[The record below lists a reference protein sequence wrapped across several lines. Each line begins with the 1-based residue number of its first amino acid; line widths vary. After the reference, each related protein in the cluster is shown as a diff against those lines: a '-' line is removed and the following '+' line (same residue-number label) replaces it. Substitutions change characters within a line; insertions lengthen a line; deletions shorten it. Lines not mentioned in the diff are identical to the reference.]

1 MSATR
6 SAAPSGA
13 SHLQWGGR
21 HCDLACPR
29 VLARSMIATKYRLF
43 SAEPKA
49 SKFPRYAHTEEVAV
63 LGISIWSPK
72 EWLIPNCWPPCPG
85 EKRRTFNCRAS
96 EDDLIEASGPRQE
109 FVPGI
114 PRYRC
119 YKGAENEYPSAAR
132 LSVTR
137 VQPFNC
143 ALQLFKLPPRLAELA
158 FCC

>member
-49 SKFPRYAHTEEVAV
+49 TKFPRYAHTEEGRYSGFRLGSPRDQSRVVDYRTLSAFPGGLRPGHPGSGTCPV
-63 LGISIWSPK
+63 LGS
-72 EWLIPNCWPPCPG
+72 
-85 EKRRTFNCRAS
+85 
-96 EDDLIEASGPRQE
+96 
-109 FVPGI
+109 
-114 PRYRC
+114 
-119 YKGAENEYPSAAR
+119 
-132 LSVTR
+132 
-137 VQPFNC
+137 
-143 ALQLFKLPPRLAELA
+143 
-158 FCC
+158 